1 MMELI
6 FALEII
12 SMLVM
17 IVSIAYGAWL
27 LYQKNKDN

>member
-12 SMLVM
+12 SMVVM
-17 IVSIAYGAWL
+17 IVSIAYGSYL
-27 LYQKNKDN
+27 LYQQNKDN